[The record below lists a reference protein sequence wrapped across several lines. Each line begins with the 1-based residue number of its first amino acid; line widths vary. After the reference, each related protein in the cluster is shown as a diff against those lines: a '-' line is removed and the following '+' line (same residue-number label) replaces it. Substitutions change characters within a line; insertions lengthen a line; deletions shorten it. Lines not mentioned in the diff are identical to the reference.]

1 MRTFYLCK
9 NKTPSKGQG
18 VPKINPQKIIRN
30 KSYYRNRLQI
40 LLTYLNLRNSSIL
53 DLGCGEMILYDLVKD
68 QIKSYLGI
76 DQISFTEHEHFI
88 SGNILDKD
96 VLKDQSADFIFLLGV
111 LDHLTLDEKRNLME
125 MCKDKFHKSIII
137 SQRNP
142 KSFINFVYRSKA
154 PVIEIVSYFENHSVS
169 KLQMLKI
176 PYTNVVFDL
185 SKSREWIKNF
195 CTEIVYIVSEEF
207 SVS

>member
-1 MRTFYLCK
+1 MDRL
-9 NKTPSKGQG
+9 
-18 VPKINPQKIIRN
+18 KIIDN
-30 KSYYRNRLQI
+30 KNYYKNRLKI
-40 LLTYLNLRNSSIL
+40 LLPYLNLRDSSIL

-76 DQISFTEHEHFI
+76 DQISFSEHEHFI
-88 SGNILDKD
+88 SGNILDHE
-96 VLKDQSADFIFLLGV
+96 VLNERQADFVFILGI
-111 LDHLTLDEKRNLME
+111 LDHLTFDEKMNLMKL
-125 MCKDKFHKSIII
+125 CKDKYHTSIII

-142 KSFINFVYRSKA
+142 KSFINFFYRYKA
-154 PVIEIVSYFENHSVS
+154 PVIEIETYFKGHSIT

-176 PYTNVVFDL
+176 PWTSLVVDL
-185 SKSREWIKNF
+185 SKSKEWIRNW